1 MNYSGLLK
9 VAAFAFIL
17 GLVALL
23 YWLTLYEPE
32 DPCKDLQQDV
42 GGAILADEAGDQ
54 DALVN
59 RAIILRG
66 RCKQEPDEEPPQ

>member
-1 MNYSGLLK
+1 MKYSGLLK
-9 VAAFAFIL
+9 VAAFVFVV

-32 DPCKDLQQDV
+32 DPCEDLQQDV
-42 GGAILADEAGDQ
+42 GGAILADDPGDQ
-54 DALVN
+54 EALVN

-66 RCKQEPDEEPPQ
+66 KCKQDPEEDAPQ